1 MKIIKTLFYL
11 LPFVAL
17 TAFGAGTVPVTLG
30 WTCAQADGPTNY
42 VFKVYTSADATPP
55 GTVLTT
61 VTGVTNATV
70 TVNRPSDQ
78 YLYVTVTDPR
88 SNPTNYIAESE
99 PSNIIRVRALGNG
112 QLKVNSP

>member
-1 MKIIKTLFYL
+1 MTTLKYLFCL
-11 LPFVAL
+11 LPFAAL

-30 WTCAQADGPTNY
+30 WTCAQTDGPTNY
-42 VFKVYTSADATPP
+42 VFKVYTSPDITPP

-99 PSNIIRVRALGNG
+99 PSNIIRVRVLGNG
-112 QLKVNSP
+112 QLKVTSP